1 MRRSLWMRRSL
12 KTMRRRAVALSAAAV
27 VAAAPAMAVA
37 KPQAQPAG
45 QPGFTRLFPK
55 LKAFTPPDILLAKEL
70 APTMRE
76 TVTFNTPTAL
86 GAGYTFF
93 GQFIDHDLTLDR
105 TPLPSARVDISTLVN
120 SRTPYFDLDSVYGGG
135 PAQSPELYDGSR
147 FRLSPNGR
155 DVPRRPDGTA
165 IIADP
170 RNDENAV
177 IAQLHMVFLR
187 LHNSFVDKGMSFEE
201 AHRQVVVRYQKAVL
215 TDFLPAMAGEWVTDQ
230 ALIDR
235 TPLFKANESVDMPV
249 EFTVAAYRF
258 GHSMVRTAYRLA
270 EGEEGLDVPFVQ
282 VFDGT
287 PNDMTGGRPV
297 SPDNVVYWPN
307 FLQFPDEPA
316 PVNVHRRIDP
326 LLTDDLFQLPFP
338 SAITGGPASL
348 AERNLIRSKRYG
360 LPSGQS
366 VARHLGL
373 KPLTNRQ
380 LGVSATFGGSA
391 PLWFYVLGEANSRT
405 GGASLGKVGGTIVA
419 ATFVGLLKDDPKSI
433 LKENKGK
440 VIFGDFSIAQL
451 IAAAGAD
458 DFNNADEFAARHP
471 ERVEPQD

>member
-1 MRRSLWMRRSL
+1 V
-12 KTMRRRAVALSAAAV
+12 VALCAAAV
-27 VAAAPAMAVA
+27 LVAGPGVAVA
-37 KPQAQPAG
+37 KGAPAG

-55 LKAFTPPDILLAKEL
+55 LKAFSPPDILLAREL
-70 APTMRE
+70 APSMKE
-76 TVTFNTPTAL
+76 TTAFNTPTAL

-93 GQFIDHDLTLDR
+93 GQFIDHDLTLDL
-105 TPLPSARVDISTLVN
+105 TPLPSVKTDISTLVN
-120 SRTPYFDLDSVYGGG
+120 HRTPYFDLDSVYGGG
-135 PAQSPELYDGSR
+135 PAKSAQLYNGSR
-147 FRLSPNGR
+147 FRLSPGGR
-155 DVPRRPDGTA
+155 DVPRRPDGSA

-170 RNDENAV
+170 RNDENA
-177 IAQLHMVFLR
+177 IISQLHMVFLR
-187 LHNSFVDKGMSFEE
+187 LHNSFIDRGMTFEE
-201 AHRQVVVRYQKAVL
+201 AHRQVLVRYQKAVL
-215 TDFLPAMAGEWVTDQ
+215 TDFLPAMAGHTVTNQ

-235 TPLFKANESVDMPV
+235 TPLYKANEDVDIPV

-270 EGEEGLDVPFVQ
+270 EEEEGLDVPFVQ

-297 SPDNVVYWPN
+297 PPDNVVYWPN

-326 LLTDDLFQLPFP
+326 ILADDLFNLPFP
-338 SAITGGPASL
+338 SAITGGPSSL

-380 LGVSATFGGSA
+380 LGISATFGGSA
-391 PLWFYVLGEANSRT
+391 PLWFYVLGEASTRT
-405 GGASLGKVGGTIVA
+405 GGGSLGKVGGTIVA

-440 VIFGDFSIAQL
+440 IIFGDFTIPQL
-451 IAAAGAD
+451 IEAAGAD

-471 ERVEPQD
+471 ERVERQS